1 MDCKASLIL
10 LTLAIYSA
18 KEDKNSTRSTLSQEM
33 LWLPVRYIDKLRM
46 ILEIMLSCILDPFPW
61 PSSDFDKIVV
71 TSMTSFHDLRTVL
84 IKTCQDIAEPPAIFK
99 WLAVEDK
106 SIETFNEAGCTIMYL
121 VAEMQTSKSN
131 ILLVNSG
138 TSWESEP
145 VLGDTWHTLRLRLL

>member
-18 KEDKNSTRSTLSQEM
+18 KEDKNSTRLTLSQEM

-99 WLAVEDK
+99 
-106 SIETFNEAGCTIMYL
+106 
-121 VAEMQTSKSN
+121 
-131 ILLVNSG
+131 
-138 TSWESEP
+138 
-145 VLGDTWHTLRLRLL
+145 